1 MLARSEPHNSG
12 PSLSRIFMN
21 PCFWGL
27 QNAFPLS
34 GPSNLCFPLETIARM
49 KPTPLTPSPPGVPS
63 PSPLPH
69 KLELQTLKLEE
80 LTVSLGSLRFRHLT
94 LQPLLRWRSG
104 SPARPLSGSKCS
116 APANPHLRPGAR
128 LARPLP
134 ASHPRSQSSGSSCG
148 CGASRCRGPS
158 QCFWSACA
166 AAPRPANGRRLGART
181 VRRAPPGLA
190 SGPRLWEP
198 PGVRAR

>member
-1 MLARSEPHNSG
+1 
-12 PSLSRIFMN
+12 
-21 PCFWGL
+21 
-27 QNAFPLS
+27 
-34 GPSNLCFPLETIARM
+34 M
-49 KPTPLTPSPPGVPS
+49 KPTPLTSSPPGVPS
-63 PSPLPH
+63 PSTLPH

-80 LTVSLGSLRFRHLT
+80 LTVSLGSSEVQKSNPTAFA
-94 LQPLLRWRSG
+94 PLEIRVPSSSSLGFQMFNPSKPP
-104 SPARPLSGSKCS
+104 PAS
-116 APANPHLRPGAR
+116 GAR

-148 CGASRCRGPS
+148 CGASRCLGPS

-166 AAPRPANGRRLGART
+166 AASRPANGRRLGART
-181 VRRAPPGLA
+181 VQRAPPGLA